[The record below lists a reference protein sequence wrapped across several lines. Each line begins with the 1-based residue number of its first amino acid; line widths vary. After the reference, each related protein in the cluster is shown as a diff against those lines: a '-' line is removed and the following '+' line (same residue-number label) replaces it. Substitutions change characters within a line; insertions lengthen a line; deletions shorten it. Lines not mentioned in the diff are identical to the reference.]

1 MTELEPDRQ
10 RNISRNR
17 IHLSLLFGIGLMPV
31 FIAFIVYVNFP
42 QLLPTETTNQGR
54 LIIPPISNTRL
65 DLSLADSKWSLLMP
79 VGQTCDPDC
88 KQRFYL
94 ARQTNVAL
102 GKESERVKRILLT
115 TQQTPEIQIS
125 DLLREYP
132 DMGQIQLDESLLRD
146 TFRDVVPDSVSGNY
160 IFLMDP
166 HGNVMMV
173 YTLEKMG
180 GPLLKDLKHLL
191 KLSNIG

>member
-17 IHLSLLFGIGLMPV
+17 IHLGLLFAIGLLPV
-31 FIAFIVYVNFP
+31 FIAFIVYVYFP

-54 LIIPPISNTRL
+54 LINPPISNTRL
-65 DLSLADSKWSLLMP
+65 NLALTDSKWSLLMP
-79 VGQTCDPDC
+79 LGQTCGPDC

-115 TQQTPEIQIS
+115 TQQTPEIQVS
-125 DLLREYP
+125 NLLREYP
-132 DMGQIQLDESLLRD
+132 DMGQVQLDESLLRD
-146 TFRDVVPDSVSGNY
+146 TFRDVVADSVSGNY